1 MNILFVTR
9 FYPDSRIGGIE
20 RVTGLL
26 AKFFHEHGS
35 QVYCLHFEKS
45 DFDGSL
51 GNVIHA
57 CHLKDLYDKEWI
69 KDYLTKN
76 NINVV
81 INQSHFFYAP
91 FYF

>member
-57 CHLKDLYDKEWI
+57 CRRVTASYKFCANLMHYR
-69 KDYLTKN
+69 
-76 NINVV
+76 
-81 INQSHFFYAP
+81 
-91 FYF
+91 